1 MKILRIKNDRRR
13 ISNSWHAAVVVMMS
27 LCSDV
32 GIWRPRRETLQVT
45 AWFRRR
51 CDRACVRVQD
61 YQTGYESYPCIYGQ
75 RIHPHPPPNTF
86 IWKVKA
92 ILPISMKSLTVSI
105 YIYIYIWLDNSSQSG
120 YIGERILPTLTKA
133 CVGPWCSSGGNNNS
147 WQWGQCATKPSAYDL
162 ETPCKK
168 EVTWSPSCRR
178 R

>member
-1 MKILRIKNDRRR
+1 MQWC
-13 ISNSWHAAVVVMMS
+13 WHLTAQTRDTAGHGLVQTSMRQGMCQSAGLSDGIRKLS
-27 LCSDV
+27 LY
-32 GIWRPRRETLQVT
+32 IWTENT
-45 AWFRRR
+45 
-51 CDRACVRVQD
+51 
-61 YQTGYESYPCIYGQ
+61 
-75 RIHPHPPPNTF
+75 PPPPSEHSF

>member
-1 MKILRIKNDRRR
+1 MTDVGFRTAGTPL
-13 ISNSWHAAVVVMMS
+13 SLSWCHYAVMLAFDGPDERHCRSRPV
-27 LCSDV
+27 SDV
-32 GIWRPRRETLQVT
+32 DATGHVSECRIIRRDTKVILVYMDREYTPTPLRTLFYMESKSYPPNIDEVTHLLQVYT
-45 AWFRRR
+45 
-51 CDRACVRVQD
+51 
-61 YQTGYESYPCIYGQ
+61 
-75 RIHPHPPPNTF
+75 
-86 IWKVKA
+86 
-92 ILPISMKSLTVSI
+92 
-105 YIYIYIWLDNSSQSG
+105 YIYIWLDNSSQSG